1 MSGIEPDTSD
11 TTQLSK
17 RLTPVSLAIAD
28 REDLFSIRLNPNSN
42 IQHYPSTMQPIN
54 LLMLHCRNTDRPGGH
69 PHRGR
74 TPLSNL
80 SALL

>member
-42 IQHYPSTMQPIN
+42 IQQICGFGE
-54 LLMLHCRNTDRPGGH
+54 LLKALWNYKL
-69 PHRGR
+69 GR
-74 TPLSNL
+74 
-80 SALL
+80 ALVSFDLNV